1 MVDST
6 HSYFGM
12 RSVCISKD
20 ADGIP
25 RLMLNNQPVFMNGP
39 LDQGFWP
46 DGIYTAP
53 TEEALVYD
61 IEATHALGFN
71 TIRKHV
77 KVLWAI
83 GLDPIYLRVTYYST

>member
-1 MVDST
+1 MAGV
-6 HSYFGM
+6 
-12 RSVCISKD
+12 
-20 ADGIP
+20 
-25 RLMLNNQPVFMNGP
+25 
-39 LDQGFWP
+39 LDQGYWP